1 MSDMTSL
8 PIDRMSKIGDNVQ
21 PNTAKVSVKRDSSG
35 QKRRK
40 PDEDAPDDPEQGGR
54 LLDIEA

>member
-1 MSDMTSL
+1 MSDIASL
-8 PIDRMSKIGDNVQ
+8 PIDRTSRVGDNVQ
-21 PNTAKVSVKRDSSG
+21 PKTAKESVKRDGSG
-35 QKRRK
+35 QKRRQ